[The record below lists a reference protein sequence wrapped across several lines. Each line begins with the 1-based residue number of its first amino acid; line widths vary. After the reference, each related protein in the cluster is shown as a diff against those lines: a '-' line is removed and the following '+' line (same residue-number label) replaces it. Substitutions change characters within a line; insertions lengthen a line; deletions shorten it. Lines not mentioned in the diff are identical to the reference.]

1 MRTTTVALSLLVSL
15 ITGNAQALEPIHSL
29 RIFQTQETFVLDDVS
44 LPPGLPVEVYE
55 LDASQR
61 ATEELNRQVRSRL
74 QEDLNLQTYEDAHRR
89 AFSDLLNSPDW
100 GGVYQQI
107 EVGSRAIQAAV
118 RLQIKKIPAV
128 VFNDQKVVY
137 GQRSLKAA
145 LEVYNKEG
153 RR

>member
-74 QEDLNLQTYEDAHRR
+74 QEDLNLQT
-89 AFSDLLNSPDW
+89 
-100 GGVYQQI
+100 
-107 EVGSRAIQAAV
+107 
-118 RLQIKKIPAV
+118 
-128 VFNDQKVVY
+128 
-137 GQRSLKAA
+137 
-145 LEVYNKEG
+145 
-153 RR
+153 